1 MTRLEK
7 IFKQTSAKK
16 KILVTYTVAGDPSL
30 KTSKKIL
37 DDLVSSGADIL
48 EIGVPFSD
56 PMSEGPVIQ
65 KAHERALKTNIE
77 FKDILNICK
86 QIRKKNSSVPIVL
99 MGYMNSFL
107 SLKNKLAK
115 ELFLAGVDG
124 VIVVDLPYDESKSF
138 FENLRQED
146 IDLIRLISPTTD
158 SKRLKQ
164 MLASSSGYLYYVSLK
179 GITGAEL
186 KNFDEVKKKV
196 KKIKSLTH
204 LPVVVGFGI
213 KDTKTAKKMA
223 SFSDGLVVGTKI
235 IDFIENK
242 SSKRISSFTKSL
254 KKAIN

>member
-65 KAHERALKTNIE
+65 KAHERALKKNIE

-213 KDTKTAKKMA
+213 K
-223 SFSDGLVVGTKI
+223 L
-235 IDFIENK
+235 
-242 SSKRISSFTKSL
+242 SL
-254 KKAIN
+254 IHI

>member
-1 MTRLEK
+1 
-7 IFKQTSAKK
+7 
-16 KILVTYTVAGDPSL
+16 
-30 KTSKKIL
+30 
-37 DDLVSSGADIL
+37 
-48 EIGVPFSD
+48 
-56 PMSEGPVIQ
+56 
-65 KAHERALKTNIE
+65 
-77 FKDILNICK
+77 
-86 QIRKKNSSVPIVL
+86 

-213 KDTKTAKKMA
+213 KDAKTAKKMA
-223 SFSDGLVVGTKI
+223 SFSDGIVVGTKI

>member
-7 IFKQTSAKK
+7 VFENKGSKNK
-16 KILVTYTVAGDPSL
+16 VLVTYTVAGDPSL
-30 KTSKKIL
+30 TSSKKIL
-37 DDLVSSGADIL
+37 NDLIASGSDIL

-65 KAHERALKTNIE
+65 KAHERALKKNIQLE
-77 FKDILNICK
+77 DILNLCK
-86 QIRKKNSSVPIVL
+86 QIRDKNSNVPIVL

-107 SLKNKLAK
+107 SLKLKLAEK
-115 ELFLAGVDG
+115 LNKAGVDG

-138 FENLRQED
+138 FNKLKKRG

-158 SKRLKQ
+158 SKRLKK

-186 KNFDEVKKKV
+186 KNFKEVKNKV
-196 KKIKSLTH
+196 KKIKSLTN

-213 KDTKTAKKMA
+213 KDKVTAKKMA
-223 SFSDGLVVGTKI
+223 SFSDGIVVGTKI
-235 IDFIENK
+235 IDFIEKK
-242 SSKRISSFTKSL
+242 SIPKISNFTKSL

>member
-7 IFKQTSAKK
+7 VFNQKETKNK
-16 KILVTYTVAGDPSL
+16 VLVTYTVAGDPNLGS
-30 KTSKKIL
+30 SKKIL
-37 DDLVSSGADIL
+37 NDLISSGADIL

-65 KAHERALKTNIE
+65 KAHERALKKN
-77 FKDILNICK
+77 LCK
-86 QIRKKNSSVPIVL
+86 QIRIKNNDVPIVL

-115 ELFLAGVDG
+115 ELNQAGVDG

-138 FENLRQED
+138 FNNLKKEN

-158 SKRLKQ
+158 SKRLKR

-186 KNFDEVKKKV
+186 KNFKEVKNKV
-196 KKIKSLTH
+196 KKIKSLTN

-213 KDTKTAKKMA
+213 KDAPTAKKMA
-223 SFSDGLVVGTKI
+223 SFSDGIVVGTKI
-235 IDFIENK
+235 IDFIEKK
-242 SSKRISSFTKSL
+242 STPKISNFTKSL